1 MQPSSLRRRQLVL
14 GTALAGIGAR
24 TALAAGEASTY
35 PERPIRLIVGFPAGG
50 SADQSARRLAD
61 QMSRQLGKP
70 IVIDNRPG
78 ASGNI
83 AAAAAA
89 RSAADGYTL
98 FYGTN
103 ATQAMNVSLYPRLD
117 YDPIKDFVPIAL
129 EGKVYNVMCTHTAF
143 RPADVPS
150 LLSQVRASPGSL
162 AVATPGN
169 ATSGHLS
176 LVLLQRSARVQF
188 THVPYKGSA
197 PAVTDVIGGQVPI
210 LFDNV
215 AGTITHIRAGKL
227 RPLAVTA
234 AKRLPLLPDVPTF
247 EELGLRD
254 CVMAAWGGLWAP
266 AGTPAPI
273 VQRLNAEMNQA
284 LATAAVV
291 DRMRELTVEP
301 VGGSSEAAA
310 AFVIEETQRWRE
322 VLHAA
327 GIRLD

>member
-98 FYGTN
+98 FYDTN

-129 EGKVYNVMCTHTAF
+129 EGKVYNVM
-143 RPADVPS
+143 
-150 LLSQVRASPGSL
+150 
-162 AVATPGN
+162 
-169 ATSGHLS
+169 
-176 LVLLQRSARVQF
+176 
-188 THVPYKGSA
+188 
-197 PAVTDVIGGQVPI
+197 
-210 LFDNV
+210 
-215 AGTITHIRAGKL
+215 
-227 RPLAVTA
+227 
-234 AKRLPLLPDVPTF
+234 
-247 EELGLRD
+247 
-254 CVMAAWGGLWAP
+254 
-266 AGTPAPI
+266 
-273 VQRLNAEMNQA
+273 
-284 LATAAVV
+284 
-291 DRMRELTVEP
+291 
-301 VGGSSEAAA
+301 
-310 AFVIEETQRWRE
+310 
-322 VLHAA
+322 
-327 GIRLD
+327 

>member
-35 PERPIRLIVGFPAGG
+35 PERPIRLIVGFPACG

-129 EGKVYNVMCTHTAF
+129 EGKVYNVMCTHPAF
-143 RPADVPS
+143 RPADVAS

-234 AKRLPLLPDVPTF
+234 ARRLPLLPDVPTF